1 MLLAAAGL
9 STQEE
14 LIIVGLLAA
23 VTALLVLAPLVGVPY
38 PILLVMGG
46 LVLGLLPGVPALELP
61 PELVLVAFL
70 PPLLYSAALFSSP
83 HELRRN
89 IRPITLL
96 ALGLVLATVLTVA
109 AVAHSVAGLSWP
121 AAFVLGAIVSPTD
134 PLAATSIARRLGV
147 PARVVTIVEGE
158 SLVNDA
164 AALVAFRFAVAAV
177 LTGTFSLSDA
187 VVEFLV
193 GAVVG
198 IVIGLAVGWVV
209 TWVLRRID
217 DPITEITILL
227 VSSYFAFLPAE
238 ALDASAV
245 LAAVSA
251 GLYVGWHAPRLLTVE
266 TRLPSLAVWEIFIF
280 GANSLL
286 FVLVGL
292 QLPVVV
298 EGLEDESWPTLLG
311 YGAVVSATVILTRLA
326 WVFPFTYLPRMLF
339 RRIRERDPAPPWQAV
354 TLVGWMGLRGA
365 VSMAAALA
373 VPHELDSGAP
383 FDERDL
389 IVFLAFAVILVTL
402 VLQGLSMP
410 PLIRALG
417 VRVDRSA
424 EEREEARARVRAAE
438 AAIAR
443 IDELMGEDWVSEAE
457 ARNLWGMYDHRRR
470 RYAARGAGGRGDPEL
485 ERRSEAVERLT
496 RELIEAER
504 EAIVSMRNA
513 GEIND
518 EVMRRIERDLD
529 LEHARLIE
537 PRRD

>member
-1 MLLAAAGL
+1 MLLAAGL
-9 STQEE
+9 STQDE

-23 VTALLVLAPLVGVPY
+23 VTTLLVLAPLVGVPY
-38 PILLVMGG
+38 PILLVIGG
-46 LVLGLLPGVPALELP
+46 LVIGLLPGMPALELP

-109 AVAHSVAGLSWP
+109 SIAHYVADLSWP

-177 LTGTFSLSDA
+177 LTGAFSLTDA
-187 VVEFLV
+187 VLEFLV

-198 IVIGLAVGWVV
+198 IAIGLAVGWLV

-217 DPITEITILL
+217 DPTTEITILL

-238 ALDASAV
+238 VLDASAV
-245 LAAVSA
+245 LAAVAA
-251 GLYVGWHAPRLLTVE
+251 GLWVGWHAPRLLTVE
-266 TRLPSLAVWEIFIF
+266 TRLPSFSVWQIFIF

-292 QLPVVV
+292 QLPVVI
-298 EGLEDESWPTLLG
+298 EGLDDETGWATLIG
-311 YGAVVSATVILTRLA
+311 YGVVVSATVILTRLA
-326 WVFPFTYLPRMLF
+326 WVFPFTYLPRMLV

-373 VPHELDSGAP
+373 VPHELDSGAE

-389 IVFLAFAVILVTL
+389 IVFLSFAVILVTL
-402 VLQGLSMP
+402 VFQGLTMP
-410 PLIRALG
+410 YLISALG
-417 VRVDRSA
+417 VRVDRSV

-438 AAIAR
+438 AALAR
-443 IDELMGEDWVSEAE
+443 IDELLGEDWVAEPE
-457 ARNLWGMYDHRRR
+457 ARNLWGVYDHRRR
-470 RYAARGAGGRGDPEL
+470 RYAARGGGGRGDPEL
-485 ERRSEAVERLT
+485 EKRTEAVERLT
-496 RELIEAER
+496 RELIAAER

-537 PRRD
+537 PRRE